1 MKLVAFARYNCMKL
15 MVVELQQQL
24 AELEERER
32 LGAVAEVA
40 VGGSRVPPR
49 NRANPFNSGGRERQ
63 GRIWGELHK
72 QFGQE
77 IIKKRE
83 EWGVNKDRGGATV
96 HMEEDNQFSEN
107 WFTFAFYCS
116 KASRLHYSG
125 YSCIRK

>member
-1 MKLVAFARYNCMKL
+1 MEDLEAWMKLVACARYDCMKL

-77 IIKKRE
+77 IIK
-83 EWGVNKDRGGATV
+83 D
-96 HMEEDNQFSEN
+96 MEDN
-107 WFTFAFYCS
+107 
-116 KASRLHYSG
+116 LLVVL
-125 YSCIRK
+125 